1 MNKFS
6 IISLLSISFCS
17 IAHAQT
23 TIKPNSSQDTDIL
36 INQAIEK
43 GEKDIVLAPG
53 VHFFSGTL
61 RLQANDI
68 SISGKGIIK
77 VRESFPL
84 LLDLKGN
91 NINIS
96 LNVDGENKL
105 SSVMKLSGSNIN
117 VFNSNI
123 KNLYAKNNSSVAI
136 LINSDGFF
144 SVKNNFINNLYSQPD
159 FKLGNGIGMAR
170 AIAIVRRKET
180 TEPIQS
186 YISGNN
192 ISNIMGEEGDAIT
205 LLSKVGDKYSGINVN
220 VVNNNISNY
229 SRRAIKVQGENVLVS
244 GNTIKNV
251 YNEGVNY
258 NCSFAISIYAPKD
271 IKVKNNTVSDS
282 VCSAINVLME
292 KQNASI
298 NDVGNVVIE
307 DNKING
313 NKIGFKVGDL
323 KAPSSMLKTG
333 KILFMP
339 KNENAD

>member
-1 MNKFS
+1 MKMIS
-6 IISLLSISFCS
+6 IIPLLGITFCS
-17 IAHAQT
+17 IAQAQF
-23 TIKPNSSQDTDIL
+23 IIVPNSSIDTDIL
-36 INQAIEK
+36 ISQAVDK
-43 GEKDIVLAPG
+43 GEKNIVLAQG
-53 VHFFSGTL
+53 IHFFSGTL
-61 RLQANDI
+61 RIQANDI
-68 SISGKGIIK
+68 SIRGEGIVK
-77 VRESFPL
+77 VKEPFPL

-91 NINIS
+91 NLNVS

-136 LINSDGFF
+136 LINSNGFF
-144 SVKNNFINNLYSQPD
+144 SVRNNFINNLYSQPD
-159 FKLGNGIGMAR
+159 FKLGNGVGMAR

-180 TEPIQS
+180 IEPIIS

-229 SRRAIKVQGENVLVS
+229 SRRAIKIQGEDVFVS
-244 GNTIKNV
+244 GNRIKNV
-251 YNEGVNY
+251 YNQGVNY
-258 NCSFAISIYAPKD
+258 NCSFAISVYAPKD
-271 IKVKNNTVSDS
+271 ITVKNNNINDS

-292 KQNASI
+292 EKNASI
-298 NDVGNVVIE
+298 NDVGNVII
-307 DNKING
+307 DGNKING
-313 NKIGFKVGDL
+313 NKMGFKVGDL

-339 KNENAD
+339 KNENVE